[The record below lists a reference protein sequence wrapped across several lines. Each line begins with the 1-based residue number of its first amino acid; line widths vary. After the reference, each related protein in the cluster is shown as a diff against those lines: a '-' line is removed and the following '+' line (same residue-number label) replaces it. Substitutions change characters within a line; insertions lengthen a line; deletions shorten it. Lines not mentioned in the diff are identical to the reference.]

1 MKRCFDI
8 LVSAMAL
15 LVLAAPMLF
24 LMALVSFTSQG
35 SALYWSERVG
45 RNGNIF
51 SMPKLRTMAVHTPVL
66 PTHELQD
73 AETYI
78 TTLGKILRRSS
89 LDELPQL
96 YSVLVG
102 HMSIVGPRPMIPQYA
117 ELVRRRQ
124 DAGVDRIRPGI
135 TGWAQVNGRDTLST
149 DEKFALDVDY
159 LKRQSVVFD
168 LYIIYRT
175 FIYVFSARGIW
186 H

>member
-1 MKRCFDI
+1 MKRFFDI
-8 LVSAMAL
+8 LLSVLAL
-15 LVLAAPMLF
+15 LILAAPLLL
-24 LMALVSFTSQG
+24 LMALVRFTSPG
-35 SALYWSERVG
+35 PALYWSERVG

-51 SMPKLRTMAVHTPVL
+51 KMPKLRTMEVHAPVL
-66 PTHELQD
+66 PTHELQN

-78 TTLGKILRRSS
+78 TNLGKILRRSS

-96 YSVLVG
+96 YSVLIG
-102 HMSIVGPRPMIPQYA
+102 HMSIVGPRPMIPQYT

-124 DAGVDRIRPGI
+124 EAGVDQLRPGI
-135 TGWAQVNGRDTLST
+135 TGWAQINGRDMIST

-159 LKRQSVVFD
+159 LNRQSVFFD
-168 LYIIYRT
+168 LHIVFRT

>member
-1 MKRCFDI
+1 
-8 LVSAMAL
+8 MAL

-24 LMALVSFTSQG
+24 LMALVRLTSQG
-35 SALYWSERVG
+35 PALYWSERVG

-51 SMPKLRTMAVHTPVL
+51 NMPKLRTMAK
-66 PTHELQD
+66 D

-124 DAGVDRIRPGI
+124 QAGVERLRPGI
-135 TGWAQVNGRDTLST
+135 TGWAQVNGRDTIST

-159 LKRQSVVFD
+159 LNRQSVVFD
-168 LYIIYRT
+168 FYIIYRT
-175 FIYVFSARGIW
+175 IIYVFSARGIW

>member
-24 LMALVSFTSQG
+24 LMALVRLTSQG
-35 SALYWSERVG
+35 PALYWSKRVG

-51 SMPKLRTMAVHTPVL
+51 DMPKLRTMAVHTPVL
-66 PTHELQD
+66 PTHELQN
-73 AETYI
+73 AEAYI
-78 TTLGKILRRSS
+78 TTLGQVLRRSS

-96 YSVLVG
+96 YSVLIG

-117 ELVRRRQ
+117 ELIRRRQ
-124 DAGVDRIRPGI
+124 KAGVDRLRPGI
-135 TGWAQVNGRDTLST
+135 TGWAQVNGRDTIST
-149 DEKFALDVDY
+149 DEKFALDVVY
-159 LKRQSVVFD
+159 LNRQSVVFD

>member
-1 MKRCFDI
+1 
-8 LVSAMAL
+8 MAL
-15 LVLAAPMLF
+15 LILATPMLF
-24 LMALVSFTSQG
+24 LMVLVRLTSQG
-35 SALYWSERVG
+35 PALYWSERVG
-45 RNGNIF
+45 CNGNIF
-51 SMPKLRTMAVHTPVL
+51 NMPKLRTMAVHTPVL

-73 AETYI
+73 PETYI

-124 DAGVDRIRPGI
+124 QAGVDCLRPGI
-135 TGWAQVNGRDTLST
+135 TGWAQVNGRDTIST

-159 LKRQSVVFD
+159 LNRQSVVFD

-175 FIYVFSARGIW
+175 FIYVLSARGIW

>member
-8 LVSAMAL
+8 LVSALAL
-15 LVLAAPMLF
+15 LILAAPLLI
-24 LMALVSFTSQG
+24 LMALVKFTSQG
-35 SALYWSERVG
+35 PALYWSERVG
-45 RNGNIF
+45 RNSNVF
-51 SMPKLRTMAVHTPVL
+51 NMPKLRTMSVHTPVL
-66 PTHELQD
+66 PTHELQN

-78 TTLGKILRRSS
+78 TSFGKVLRRSS

-102 HMSIVGPRPMIPQYA
+102 HMSIVGPRPMIPQYV
-117 ELVRRRQ
+117 ELVLRRQ
-124 DAGVDRIRPGI
+124 EAGVDRIRPGI
-135 TGWAQVNGRDTLST
+135 TGWAQVNGRDTIST

-159 LKRQSVVFD
+159 LNRRSVAFD

-175 FIYVFSARGIW
+175 FIYVFLGRGIW

>member
-1 MKRCFDI
+1 
-8 LVSAMAL
+8 MAL
-15 LVLAAPMLF
+15 LVLAAPLMF
-24 LMALVSFTSQG
+24 LMVLVRLTSRG
-35 SALYWSERVG
+35 PALYWSERIG
-45 RNGNIF
+45 RNGKTFN
-51 SMPKLRTMAVHTPVL
+51 MPKLRTMAVHTPVL
-66 PTHELQD
+66 PTHELQN

-78 TTLGKILRRSS
+78 TILGKVLRRSS

-102 HMSIVGPRPMIPQYA
+102 HMSIVGPRPMIPQYV

-124 DAGVDRIRPGI
+124 EAGVHTIRPGI
-135 TGWAQVNGRDTLST
+135 TGWAQVNGRDTIST

-159 LKRQSVVFD
+159 LDRQSVVFD

>member
-8 LVSAMAL
+8 LVSTMAL

-24 LMALVSFTSQG
+24 LMALVRLTSQG
-35 SALYWSERVG
+35 PALYWSERVG

-51 SMPKLRTMAVHTPVL
+51 NMPKLRTMAVHTPVL
-66 PTHELQD
+66 PTHELRD

-96 YSVLVG
+96 FSVLVG

-124 DAGVDRIRPGI
+124 QAGVDRLRPGI
-135 TGWAQVNGRDTLST
+135 TGWAQVNGRDTIST

-159 LKRQSVVFD
+159 LNRQSVVFD
-168 LYIIYRT
+168 FYIIYRT
-175 FIYVFSARGIW
+175 IIYVLSARGIW

>member
-24 LMALVSFTSQG
+24 LMALVKLTSKG
-35 SALYWSERVG
+35 PALYWSERVG
-45 RNGNIF
+45 RKGNIF
-51 SMPKLRTMAVHTPVL
+51 NMPKLRTMTVHTPVL
-66 PTHELQD
+66 PTHELQN
-73 AETYI
+73 AEPYI
-78 TTLGKILRRSS
+78 TSLGKVLRRSS

-117 ELVRRRQ
+117 ELIRRRHE
-124 DAGVDRIRPGI
+124 AGVDRLRPGI
-135 TGWAQVNGRDTLST
+135 TGWAQVNGRDTIST

-159 LKRQSVVFD
+159 LNRQSVVFD